1 MDLLFDCL
9 DMNKDGVLSINE
21 LCLCL
26 EGMILTKEQ
35 RMKSFDLDLEKDM
48 IKEINQ
54 LFDFFDKNG
63 DGMITLEEL
72 LHAMRSFNQNIGLKE
87 AQ

>member
-1 MDLLFDCL
+1 
-9 DMNKDGVLSINE
+9 MNKDGILSINE

-26 EGMILTKEQ
+26 EGMAVSKEQ

-48 IKEINQ
+48 VKEINQ

-63 DGMITLEEL
+63 DGVITVEEL
-72 LHAMRSFNQNIGLKE
+72 L
-87 AQ
+87 